1 MTYYR
6 PWEPLLP
13 ASWAV
18 KGTLL
23 IVAPHPDDEVLGC
36 GGLLAVHRDNGA
48 DVHVVIL
55 TDGGLGNVGEAA
67 SPSYVAERKEE
78 ARQAVEVLGGAQH
91 HFLDH
96 RDGSLKET
104 EEPIAQIQSLIDQV
118 EPATVLLPSPFEV
131 HPDHRAACL
140 LGFHALEA
148 AGFAGEVLC
157 YEVGAMMPAN
167 LLIDVSP
174 LMDRKVAALRA
185 FPSQLLHQDLVAKC
199 RANHEAR
206 TVNVGDPNIRY
217 AEAYLRVDSGR
228 AQAFLAAVETLL
240 TLSDG
245 MGPTP

>member
-1 MTYYR
+1 MTHYR

-36 GGLLAVHRDNGA
+36 GGLLAAHRDGGA
-48 DVHVVIL
+48 DVHVVIV
-55 TDGGLGNVGEAA
+55 TDGGLGNAGEAA
-67 SPSYVAERKEE
+67 SPNYVAERKEE
-78 ARQAVEVLGGAQH
+78 ARQAVEVLGGAEH
-91 HFLDH
+91 HFLGH

-104 EEPIAQIQSLIDQV
+104 EEPIPQIRSLIDQV
-118 EPATVLLPSPFEV
+118 QPATVLLPSPFEV

-140 LGFHALEA
+140 LGFQALDA
-148 AGFAGEVLC
+148 AGFDGEVLC

-167 LLIDVSP
+167 LLIDVSS
-174 LMDRKVAALRA
+174 LMDRKEAALRA

-217 AEAYLRVDSGR
+217 AEAYLRVEPDR
-228 AQAFLAAVETLL
+228 ARDFLEVVEALL
-240 TLSDG
+240 TLADG